1 MPLWKLQGGG
11 GSCYFDMY
19 GGEFKKAVEMVT

>member
-19 GGEFKKAVEMVT
+19 GGEFKLHVVIFV